1 MTENIHPGPSLIYR
15 RVGWVISP
23 KRKNSEYFADPSRIG
38 SPSAR
43 REPRGA
49 SVPLCF
55 HASCPLIAWRVAD
68 RYDNKMSRNAI
79 RSTLLALASILLV
92 TSGCSRINS
101 PVRASSAGPSVEFVG
116 QWGAKGDAPGQL
128 DDPVGIATDTL
139 GNVYVTDAGSEYI
152 HKFDPKGTP
161 LLSFQ
166 EDPLKHPQAI
176 AVDWEGVI
184 YVTDPA
190 RASVFIFLPD
200 DEKERHHELRLKT
213 RASAEN
219 SLSIVVD
226 DDGVIY
232 VLDAK
237 AGKVFVYSPRL
248 RLERSWAPAGSSGAG
263 RHWDALELGADRNL
277 YFADLSTNHLL
288 RFSAE
293 GQLLAEV
300 APNADANANA
310 GTSGQASATTKIS
323 NEFAVSHDYIF
334 MMDSNGTTLHVW
346 SVDGKPKLDVDL
358 GPQLGPGYH
367 AAPPIA
373 LSPRHELFV
382 LDESKARVL
391 RYRVNL

>member
-1 MTENIHPGPSLIYR
+1 MR
-15 RVGWVISP
+15 AV
-23 KRKNSEYFADPSRIG
+23 
-38 SPSAR
+38 
-43 REPRGA
+43 RGA
-49 SVPLCF
+49 
-55 HASCPLIAWRVAD
+55 RVATAA
-68 RYDNKMSRNAI
+68 SV
-79 RSTLLALASILLV
+79 LLAVSLTLG
-92 TSGCSRINS
+92 GCSRINS
-101 PVRASSAGPSVEFVG
+101 PVRAQGAALSVEFVDA
-116 QWGAKGDAPGQL
+116 WGAKGDAPGQL

-139 GNVYVTDAGSEYI
+139 GNVYLTDAGSEYI

-176 AVDWEGVI
+176 AVDWEGAI

-200 DEKERHHELRLKT
+200 DEKERHHELRLKE
-213 RASAEN
+213 RGSAEN
-219 SLSIVVD
+219 SLSIAVD

-263 RHWDALELGADRNL
+263 RHWESFELGADRNL

-300 APNADANANA
+300 TPGAEANAGANANA
-310 GTSGQASATTKIS
+310 STSGQSSATTNVSGTSVTTKIS
-323 NEFAVSHDYIF
+323 DEFAVSKDYIF
-334 MMDSNGTTLHVW
+334 VMDSNGSTLHVW

-373 LSPRHELFV
+373 LSARHELFV
-382 LDESKARVL
+382 LDAPKARVL

>member
-1 MTENIHPGPSLIYR
+1 MRAGRGP
-15 RVGWVISP
+15 
-23 KRKNSEYFADPSRIG
+23 RIATAAAAPLG
-38 SPSAR
+38 
-43 REPRGA
+43 
-49 SVPLCF
+49 VP
-55 HASCPLIAWRVAD
+55 
-68 RYDNKMSRNAI
+68 
-79 RSTLLALASILLV
+79 STLGLGVFLTLALTALL
-92 TSGCSRINS
+92 TLGGCSRIDS
-101 PVRASSAGPSVEFVG
+101 PVRASSAAPSVEFVDA
-116 QWGAKGDAPGQL
+116 WGAKGGAPGQL
-128 DDPVGIATDTL
+128 DDPVGIATDTQ

-166 EDPLKHPQAI
+166 EDPLKHPQSI
-176 AVDWEGVI
+176 AVDWEGAI

-200 DEKERHHELRLKT
+200 DEKERHHELRLKE
-213 RASAEN
+213 RGSEEN
-219 SLSIVVD
+219 SLSIAVD
-226 DDGVIY
+226 DEGVIY

-263 RHWDALELGADRNL
+263 RHWDALELGGDRNL
-277 YFADLSTNHLL
+277 YLADLSTNHLL

-300 APNADANANA
+300 APSADANANA
-310 GTSGQASATTKIS
+310 GASGQTSATTNASSQSSVTTKIS
-323 NEFAVSHDYIF
+323 DEFAVSHDYIF

-358 GPQLGPGYH
+358 GLELGPGYH

-382 LDESKARVL
+382 LDAPKARVL

>member
-1 MTENIHPGPSLIYR
+1 
-15 RVGWVISP
+15 
-23 KRKNSEYFADPSRIG
+23 
-38 SPSAR
+38 
-43 REPRGA
+43 
-49 SVPLCF
+49 
-55 HASCPLIAWRVAD
+55 
-68 RYDNKMSRNAI
+68 
-79 RSTLLALASILLV
+79 
-92 TSGCSRINS
+92 
-101 PVRASSAGPSVEFVG
+101 
-116 QWGAKGDAPGQL
+116 
-128 DDPVGIATDTL
+128 VGIATDTL
-139 GNVYVTDAGSEYI
+139 GNVYLTDAGSEYI

-166 EDPLKHPQAI
+166 EDPLKHPQSI
-176 AVDWEGVI
+176 AVDWEGAI

-200 DEKERHHELRLKT
+200 DEKERHHELRLKE
-213 RASAEN
+213 RGSAEN
-219 SLSIVVD
+219 SLSIAVD
-226 DDGVIY
+226 DDGEIY

-248 RLERSWAPAGSSGAG
+248 HLERSWAPAGSSGAG

-300 APNADANANA
+300 APGADPNGNAGGSANA
-310 GTSGQASATTKIS
+310 GASGQSSVGTKIS
-323 NEFAVSHDYIF
+323 DEFAVSKDYVF

-358 GPQLGPGYH
+358 APQLGPGYH

-373 LSPRHELFV
+373 LSSRHELFV
-382 LDESKARVL
+382 LDAPKARVL

>member
-1 MTENIHPGPSLIYR
+1 MGNSTGLSVRAGRGP
-15 RVGWVISP
+15 RVGAAV
-23 KRKNSEYFADPSRIG
+23 AALLGVPSTLG
-38 SPSAR
+38 LGVFLTLALT
-43 REPRGA
+43 A
-49 SVPLCF
+49 
-55 HASCPLIAWRVAD
+55 LIA
-68 RYDNKMSRNAI
+68 
-79 RSTLLALASILLV
+79 LG
-92 TSGCSRINS
+92 GCSRINS
-101 PVRASSAGPSVEFVG
+101 PVRASDAAPSVEFVDA
-116 QWGAKGDAPGQL
+116 WGAKGDAPGQL

-139 GNVYVTDAGSEYI
+139 GNVYLTDAGSEYI

-176 AVDWEGVI
+176 AVDWEGAI

-200 DEKERHHELRLKT
+200 DEKERHHELRLKE
-213 RASAEN
+213 RGSAEN
-219 SLSIVVD
+219 SLSIAVD

-248 RLERSWAPAGSSGAG
+248 HLERSWAPAGSSGAG
-263 RHWDALELGADRNL
+263 RHWDALELGAGGNL

-300 APNADANANA
+300 APGADSNANA
-310 GTSGQASATTKIS
+310 GANAGINSSAGASGQSSATTNASGQPSATTKIS
-323 NEFAVSHDYIF
+323 DEFAVSKDYIF
-334 MMDSNGTTLHVW
+334 MMDANGATLHVW

-382 LDESKARVL
+382 LDAPKARVL

>member
-1 MTENIHPGPSLIYR
+1 MKPKEKTFSNRDKNTTSA
-15 RVGWVISP
+15 SP
-23 KRKNSEYFADPSRIG
+23 HFRLKRPAVATRP
-38 SPSAR
+38 
-43 REPRGA
+43 
-49 SVPLCF
+49 VPLCF
-55 HASCPLIAWRVAD
+55 RASFPLIAWPRSG
-68 RYDNKMSRNAI
+68 RYDERMPRQAI
-79 RSTLLALASILLV
+79 GPMILALAALTLA
-92 TSGCSRINS
+92 GCSKINS
-101 PVRASSAGPSVEFVG
+101 PVRASDAAPSVEFVDA
-116 QWGAKGDAPGQL
+116 WGAKGDAPGQL

-139 GNVYVTDAGSEYI
+139 GNVYLTDAGSEYI

-166 EDPLKHPQAI
+166 EDPLKHPQSI
-176 AVDWEGVI
+176 AVDWEGAI

-200 DEKERHHELRLKT
+200 DEKERHHELRLKE
-213 RASAEN
+213 RGSAEN
-219 SLSIVVD
+219 SLSIAVD
-226 DDGVIY
+226 DDGEIY

-248 RLERSWAPAGSSGAG
+248 HLERSWAPAGSSGAG

-300 APNADANANA
+300 APGADPNGNAGGSANA
-310 GTSGQASATTKIS
+310 GASGQSSVGTKIS
-323 NEFAVSHDYIF
+323 DEFAVSKDYVF

-358 GPQLGPGYH
+358 APQLGPGYH

-373 LSPRHELFV
+373 LSSRHELFV
-382 LDESKARVL
+382 LDAPKARVL

>member
-1 MTENIHPGPSLIYR
+1 MRNITWLSMRAG
-15 RVGWVISP
+15 
-23 KRKNSEYFADPSRIG
+23 
-38 SPSAR
+38 
-43 REPRGA
+43 RGA
-49 SVPLCF
+49 WLATAAGPLLGV
-55 HASCPLIAWRVAD
+55 SLTVAL
-68 RYDNKMSRNAI
+68 
-79 RSTLLALASILLV
+79 TLG
-92 TSGCSRINS
+92 GCSRINS
-101 PVRASSAGPSVEFVG
+101 PVRAQGAALSVEFVDA
-116 QWGAKGDAPGQL
+116 WGAKGGAPGQL
-128 DDPVGIATDTL
+128 EDPVGIATDTL

-152 HKFDPKGTP
+152 HKFDAKGTP

-176 AVDWEGVI
+176 AVDWEGAI

-219 SLSIVVD
+219 SLSIAVD

-263 RHWDALELGADRNL
+263 RHWETLELGAGGNL

-300 APNADANANA
+300 APGA
-310 GTSGQASATTKIS
+310 GDPDPKIS
-323 NEFAVSHDYIF
+323 DQFAVSHDYIF
-334 MMDSNGTTLHVW
+334 VMDANGTTLHVW

-358 GPQLGPGYH
+358 GPQLGPPGH
-367 AAPPIA
+367 RAAPPIA

-382 LDESKARVL
+382 LDEAKARIL
-391 RYRVNL
+391 RYRVSL

>member
-1 MTENIHPGPSLIYR
+1 MLALGAMTR
-15 RVGWVISP
+15 RVP
-23 KRKNSEYFADPSRIG
+23 RLA
-38 SPSAR
+38 AR
-43 REPRGA
+43 AGRGA
-49 SVPLCF
+49 
-55 HASCPLIAWRVAD
+55 RVAT
-68 RYDNKMSRNAI
+68 AAAALLGVP
-79 RSTLLALASILLV
+79 STLGLGVFLTLALAALLALG
-92 TSGCSRINS
+92 GCSRIDA
-101 PVRASSAGPSVEFVG
+101 PVRAQGAALSVEFVDA
-116 QWGAKGDAPGQL
+116 WGAKGDAPGQL
-128 DDPVGIATDTL
+128 DDPVGIATDTQ

-152 HKFDPKGTP
+152 DKFDPKGTP

-176 AVDWEGVI
+176 AVDWQGAI

-219 SLSIVVD
+219 SLSIAVD
-226 DDGVIY
+226 DEGVIY

-300 APNADANANA
+300 APGA
-310 GTSGQASATTKIS
+310 GDPDPKIS
-323 NEFAVSHDYIF
+323 DEFAVSRDAIF
-334 MMDSNGTTLHVW
+334 VMDANGTTLHVW
-346 SVDGKPKLDVDL
+346 GVDGRPKLDVDL
-358 GPQLGPGYH
+358 GPQLGPGHH

-382 LDESKARVL
+382 LDAPKARVL
-391 RYRVNL
+391 RYRF

>member
-1 MTENIHPGPSLIYR
+1 MMRNSTELSICAG
-15 RVGWVISP
+15 
-23 KRKNSEYFADPSRIG
+23 
-38 SPSAR
+38 
-43 REPRGA
+43 RGA
-49 SVPLCF
+49 
-55 HASCPLIAWRVAD
+55 RVA
-68 RYDNKMSRNAI
+68 SAVAALL
-79 RSTLLALASILLV
+79 TALLALG
-92 TSGCSRINS
+92 GCSRINS
-101 PVRASSAGPSVEFVG
+101 PVRAQGAAPSIEFVD
-116 QWGAKGDAPGQL
+116 QWGTKGDAPGQL

-139 GNVYVTDAGSEYI
+139 GNVYLTDAGSDYI

-176 AVDWEGVI
+176 AVDWEGAI

-200 DEKERHHELRLKT
+200 DERERHHELRLKT

-219 SLSIVVD
+219 SLSIAVD

-248 RLERSWAPAGSSGAG
+248 RLERSWARAGSSGAQ
-263 RHWDALELGADRNL
+263 RHWETLELGAGLNL

-300 APNADANANA
+300 APSADANANA
-310 GTSGQASATTKIS
+310 GTSGQTSATMNASGQTSATTKIS
-323 NEFAVSHDYIF
+323 DEFAVSRDTIF
-334 MMDSNGTTLHVW
+334 VMDSNGTTLHVW

-382 LDESKARVL
+382 LDAPKARVL